1 MPSGAV
7 MGLPTTVIRGS
18 DSGPILW
25 LSAAIHGD
33 ELNGTEIITRV
44 LEHIQNITIRGTLIA
59 VPTVNVF
66 GFATRDRYF
75 PDRRDLNRSFPGS
88 SDGSLAA
95 QVANLLM
102 TEVVCKSTHGIDLHT
117 GSLYRTN
124 YPHVRTNLAD
134 PALKELA
141 LAFGSE
147 IIMGSTSPRGSLRTA
162 AARRGVPC
170 IVLEGGEANRFDP
183 LTIRVG
189 TEGVLRVMRHL
200 KMIEIDLPDAP
211 PPTVCRETRWI
222 RARRSGI
229 FRPQVELGQMVKT
242 HSPIGTITD
251 SFGEIGTK
259 VSASR
264 RGIVLGLN
272 LNPIVYRGDALAH
285 IAFPQETGSKA
296 NSPTTPP

>member
-1 MPSGAV
+1 
-7 MGLPTTVIRGS
+7 MGLPTTVVRG
-18 DSGPILW
+18 DEDGPVLW

-44 LEHIQNITIRGTLIA
+44 LEQIANMNIRGTLIA

-102 TEVVCKSTHGIDLHT
+102 TEVVEKSTHGIDLHT

-124 YPHVRTNLAD
+124 YPHIRTNLAD
-134 PALKELA
+134 PVLRELA
-141 LAFGSE
+141 LAFGSS
-147 IIMGSTSPRGSLRTA
+147 IIMGSSSPKGSLREA

-189 TEGVLRVMRHL
+189 TEGVLRVMRYL
-200 KMIEIDLPDAP
+200 KMIDIDLPDAP
-211 PPTVCRETRWI
+211 VTSICKETRWI

-229 FRPQVELGQMVKT
+229 FRPQVELGQAIKT
-242 HSPIGTITD
+242 HHSIGTITD
-251 SFGEIGTK
+251 SFGDAGTR

-264 RGIVLGLN
+264 RGILLGLN

-285 IAFPQETGSKA
+285 IAFPQKNGHNA
-296 NSPTTPP
+296 